1 VLNLGLESFTT
12 QLQACDVPV
21 LHIDWQPPASG
32 NTRLANLLERLQ

>member
-1 VLNLGLESFTT
+1 VLNLGLESFAT